1 MPEKLRHSTPSAIKG
16 EKAKNISDVIDV
28 VSTGPTP
35 PNRKRKAAQGQA
47 DVMKQ
52 IKHMKYRTVT

>member
-1 MPEKLRHSTPSAIKG
+1 MPEKLRHSALSAIKG
-16 EKAKNISDVIDV
+16 EKSKNISDVIDV